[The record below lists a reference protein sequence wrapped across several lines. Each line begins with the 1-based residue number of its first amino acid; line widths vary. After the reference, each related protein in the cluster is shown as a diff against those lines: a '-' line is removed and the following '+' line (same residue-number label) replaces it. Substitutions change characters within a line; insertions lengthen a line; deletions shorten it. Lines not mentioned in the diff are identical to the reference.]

1 MVVFMPIA
9 DSQALSLT
17 LDAEFDQAHAYLEDA
32 VAQTVEPRT

>member
-32 VAQTVEPRT
+32 AAQTAEPRT

>member
-17 LDAEFDQAHAYLEDA
+17 LDAEFDQPHGYWEDA
-32 VAQTVEPRT
+32 VAQTAEPRT